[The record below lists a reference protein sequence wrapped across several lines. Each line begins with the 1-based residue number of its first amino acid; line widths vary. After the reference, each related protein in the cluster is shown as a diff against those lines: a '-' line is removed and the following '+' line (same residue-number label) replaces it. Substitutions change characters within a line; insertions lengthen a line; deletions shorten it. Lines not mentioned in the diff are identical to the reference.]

1 MEMMDEITLLKR
13 GRYLR
18 KVVTGQTTV
27 GPDEE
32 PKEYTT
38 VVLRSDGNGRFR
50 IRDTMDIY
58 RTLGAAAGLSQHW
71 DIVIRLAEDGWVVQ
85 KENSPKN

>member
-1 MEMMDEITLLKR
+1 MMDEITLLKR

-38 VVLRSDGNGRFR
+38 VVLRSDGDGRFR
-50 IRDTMDIY
+50 IRNTTDVY
-58 RTLGAAAGLSQHW
+58 RTLGEAAGLSLHW
-71 DIVIRLAEDGWVVQ
+71 NVVAQLVEDGWMIQ
-85 KENSPKN
+85 KADGL